1 MFNDFYN
8 DADNEYS
15 DYSINVNWQTLI
27 RYKIKQYISYG
38 IHINDMRLPKSYY
51 DIVGLTNE
59 TADAVDKVIA
69 GDDENLYFWI
79 EVPSSSEYTEPDGT
93 VIAGSYLAKK
103 FKKEMNNMTTINMSE
118 EMRNALHEMNML
130 NVKVMYKIRNEHW
143 TKSAGEYLKK
153 IYSQTKNGG
162 MF

>member
-1 MFNDFYN
+1 
-8 DADNEYS
+8 
-15 DYSINVNWQTLI
+15 
-27 RYKIKQYISYG
+27 
-38 IHINDMRLPKSYY
+38 MRLPKSYY

-59 TADAVDKVIA
+59 TADAVDKIIA

-93 VIAGSYLAKK
+93 IIAGSYLAKK

-153 IYSQTKNGG
+153 IYSQN
-162 MF
+162 